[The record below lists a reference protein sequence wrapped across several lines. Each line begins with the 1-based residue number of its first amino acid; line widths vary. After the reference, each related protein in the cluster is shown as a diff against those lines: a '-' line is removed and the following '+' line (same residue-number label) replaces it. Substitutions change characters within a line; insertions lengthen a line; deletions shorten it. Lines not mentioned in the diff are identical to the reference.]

1 MQNETPQEE
10 IIPSAVVPGGILDVS
25 NDPTIATPMGTM
37 VQPKKGQDSLGGLYA
52 GASEVSQGSG
62 DDVFKI
68 SSKGIHLGAANFAD
82 APFSVSMSGAI
93 VATQLEINGT
103 DFTSGS
109 IAGMSITSTALTATA
124 GGNQTIL
131 SSGATAF
138 SAGPTGSPLFTV
150 TQAGDATAS
159 SITIT
164 GGSVSGASIASI
176 PNSTAT
182 DISLL
187 GASYDLVF
195 SVTDADTIAWASGTI
210 SLSNGRTFSI
220 SGGNTGNM
228 AALTYIYLDPAV
240 SSTVLQTTTTYS
252 TANGANKKLIGTAQ
266 NHTVTASFIPFEGGQ
281 PLIDGANI
289 GALSIVAG
297 NIAAST
303 ITASKLSVATLS
315 AITADLGTITAGSI
329 SINGGVASIST
340 AGVGTFSNIA
350 ISGATS
356 TFNSSLVTN
365 VQNRAE
371 TLWTKDYAFVGYY
384 NDALSATGGTITRN
398 FLSTAF
404 VVNGAA
410 NANVYLNSG
419 VLGTTID
426 GGNMLFNTGDWEFSC
441 HCEYSSSADQDSF
454 LGLFNNSNVP
464 AQNATAITNHIGFY
478 LEDGT
483 MYASNANGTTQTRTS
498 FAVTLTNM
506 NHFRFVYD
514 VGVDIKFYL
523 NDTLMVTH
531 TTNMPTTGTTPN
543 LVLLL
548 NGASDGVADMTI
560 KNNYLVTLDV

>member
-560 KNNYLVTLDV
+560 KNNYLVT